1 MSSTGS
7 KAPSS
12 KETNNGTVQHAD
24 DDEDE
29 DFEPCE
35 WRRISKLRR
44 SLQLPSTS
52 TTVRNAHKFGSR
64 PLDLPENLVSVSKIR
79 EELENGSRLDR
90 AMRNN
95 HVDLV
100 ALNNILKGVPKASGA
115 WKE

>member
-1 MSSTGS
+1 M
-7 KAPSS
+7 
-12 KETNNGTVQHAD
+12 D
-24 DDEDE
+24 DNDDI
-29 DFEPCE
+29 EPCE

-44 SLQLPSTS
+44 SLQLPSS
-52 TTVRNAHKFGSR
+52 SNNSSSSSIRNALKFGSR

-100 ALNNILKGVPKASGA
+100 ALNNILKGVPDSGVYYV
-115 WKE
+115 